1 MFENLAKQIKR
12 PIYLLEI
19 KYLNTVFIMK
29 TRWIL
34 HHPGNLEISL
44 FLFLGWLETVY
55 NLVLFSW
62 SAAHQNLLQICSLCG
77 ILSVHFITNN
87 ADYALIES
95 EILLAVKGA
104 AELEDVLCQNQTMA
118 TAIIT
123 SLQHHTPTEAWQSN
137 SYW

>member
-1 MFENLAKQIKR
+1 MNFTLCRESR
-12 PIYLLEI
+12 
-19 KYLNTVFIMK
+19 NTI
-29 TRWIL
+29 IL
-34 HHPGNLEISL
+34 ISR
-44 FLFLGWLETVY
+44 WLETVY
-55 NLVLFSW
+55 NLVLLSW

-87 ADYALIES
+87 ADSALIES
-95 EILLAVKGA
+95 EILLALEGA

-123 SLQHHTPTEAWQSN
+123 SLQHHTPTENWQSN